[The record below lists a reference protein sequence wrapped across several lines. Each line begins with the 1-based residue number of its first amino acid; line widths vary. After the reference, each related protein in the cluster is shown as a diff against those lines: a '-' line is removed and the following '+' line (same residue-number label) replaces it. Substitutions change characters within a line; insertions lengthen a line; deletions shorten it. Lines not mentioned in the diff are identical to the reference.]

1 MVALVAAGRIL
12 AGRQLEGL
20 RRLSAESLW
29 EVLGTGP
36 DGRPAVIAFSTPGCA
51 ACRTAQ
57 KPALIALQERA
68 GNGLRVIE
76 VDVVEQPRVAR
87 VFGVL
92 TVPATAVL
100 DPSGAVLAANQGFAT
115 ADRLAAQLGLREL
128 RPSGQALDRS

>member
-1 MVALVAAGRIL
+1 MAAVGALVAAGSVL
-12 AGRQLEGL
+12 AGRRLEGL

-36 DGRPAVIAFSTPGCA
+36 DGRPAVIAFSAPGCA

-57 KPALIALQERA
+57 KPALTALRERA
-68 GNGLRVIE
+68 GNGVRVIE

-87 VFGVL
+87 VFGIL

-128 RPSGQALDRS
+128 QLSGQA

>member
-1 MVALVAAGRIL
+1 MAAVGALVAAGRVL
-12 AGRQLEGL
+12 AGRRLEGL
-20 RRLSAESLW
+20 RRLSGESLW

-36 DGRPAVIAFSTPGCA
+36 DGRPAVIAFSAPGCA

-57 KPALIALQERA
+57 KPALTALRERA
-68 GNGLRVIE
+68 GNGVRVIE

-87 VFGVL
+87 VFGIL

-128 RPSGQALDRS
+128 QLSGQA

>member
-1 MVALVAAGRIL
+1 MAAVGALVAAGSVL
-12 AGRQLEGL
+12 AGRRLEGL

-36 DGRPAVIAFSTPGCA
+36 DGRPAVIAFSAPGCA

-57 KPALIALQERA
+57 KPALTALQERA
-68 GNGLRVIE
+68 GNGVRVIE

-87 VFGVL
+87 VFGIL

-128 RPSGQALDRS
+128 QLSGQA

>member
-1 MVALVAAGRIL
+1 VGALVAAGRVL
-12 AGRQLEGL
+12 AGRRLEGL
-20 RRLSAESLW
+20 RRLSGESLW

-36 DGRPAVIAFSTPGCA
+36 DGRPAVIAFSAPGCA

-57 KPALIALQERA
+57 KPALTALRERA
-68 GNGLRVIE
+68 GNGVRVIE

-87 VFGVL
+87 VFGIL

-128 RPSGQALDRS
+128 QLSGQA

>member
-1 MVALVAAGRIL
+1 MVALVAASRLL
-12 AGRQLEGL
+12 AGRRLEGV
-20 RRLSAESLW
+20 RLLSSESLW

-36 DGRPAVIAFSTPGCA
+36 DGRPTVVAFSAPGCA

-57 KPALIALQERA
+57 KPALTALQERA
-68 GNGLRVIE
+68 GNGVRVIE

-92 TVPATAVL
+92 TVPSTAVL

-115 ADRLAAQLGLREL
+115 ADRLATQVGLPEL
-128 RPSGQALDRS
+128 EPSGQAVDRS